1 MKKYPKGFNTMNMS
15 EIITTDEARE
25 GFYPTPPNV
34 AEKLLEDIEWHR
46 FRNVLE
52 PSAGKGNLVD
62 SIAAT
67 WKDQRYRSRE
77 DTLSVDC
84 IEIDP
89 YLRSIIQ
96 YEYGGQRLGE
106 IYSRVRE
113 LEESRKY
120 NRTTYKYEYRNPSD
134 AAEHRELEAER
145 DKRKAVECRIIH
157 DNFLRF
163 NSRKHYDLIVMN
175 PPFSNGDEHLLH
187 AIELQSRNGG
197 AIRCVLNAETLLNP
211 YTNRRKVLMS
221 KLTEMGADVS
231 YIDGAFSDGERK
243 TDVRVAIV
251 KIDIP
256 APETQESEIYERLK
270 AAAEVEQVPAD
281 DVTDLAVADFLSE
294 IVTRFNVEVDAGL
307 ALIREYHAMQ
317 PYLLRSL
324 AKDDKYNKPILALR
338 VDGDSEYTTL
348 NINRYLQLTR
358 RKYWE
363 ALFTNKEFTGKLT
376 SNLREKYQGMVD
388 KMQNYDFTLFNIRQI
403 YAEMNAEM
411 LQGIQDTIVALFER
425 MTKTHSWYPECQ
437 KNIHYYN
444 GWKTNKA
451 HKINNKV
458 ILPTYGMFSSYSWN
472 RDKFDLYEAEKTISD
487 IEKVFEYLDG
497 NMSAPVDLHGVLKA
511 AHDNYQTKNIRC
523 KFFDVTLYKKGTMHI
538 KFRDQALLDRFNIY
552 CSRKK
557 NWLPPNYGRTAYAE
571 MDREAQAV
579 VDGFHG
585 NGTEGSGAAAY
596 SEVMKRQG
604 YFLAEPGGQLV
615 ALPGAR

>member
-1 MKKYPKGFNTMNMS
+1 MS
-15 EIITTDEARE
+15 ITEIITTDEARK

-34 AEKLLEDIEWHR
+34 AEKLLEGVDWLKVK
-46 FRNVLE
+46 NVLE

-62 SIAAT
+62 GIASAFIEEM
-67 WKDQRYRSRE
+67 KKFRRYRD
-77 DTLSVDC
+77 DTVSVDC

-96 YEYGGQRLGE
+96 YEYGGPHKDE
-106 IYSRVRE
+106 IRYRMRDIE
-113 LEESRKY
+113 NSRKY
-120 NRTTYKYEYRNPSD
+120 DYNTNTYTYKNPEYAVEYRELD
-134 AAEHRELEAER
+134 EEHE
-145 DKRKAVECRIIH
+145 KRKVVECRIIH

-221 KLTEMGADVS
+221 KLTELGADVS

-256 APETQESEIYERLK
+256 APETGESEIYERLK
-270 AAAEVEQVPAD
+270 AAAEVEQVPPD

-307 ALIREYHAMQ
+307 ALIREYKAIQ
-317 PYLLRSL
+317 PYILRSL
-324 AKDDKYNKPILALR
+324 SPDETYNKPILALR
-338 VDGDSEYTTL
+338 IDGDSEHTNL
-348 NINRYLQLTR
+348 DVNKYLRLTR
-358 RKYWE
+358 RKYWK
-363 ALFTNKEFTGKLT
+363 AFFTREELTSKYT
-376 SNLREKYQGMVD
+376 SNLKEKYRDMVD
-388 KMQNYDFTLFNIRQI
+388 KLQNYDFTIFNIKQI
-403 YAEMNAEM
+403 MAEMNAEM
-411 LQGIQDTIVALFER
+411 YQAVQDSIVALFER
-425 MTKTHSWYPECQ
+425 MTQTHSWYPECQ

-458 ILPTYGMFSSYSWN
+458 ILPVNGMFSSYSW
-472 RDKFDLYEAEKTISD
+472 EKDTFSIHNAYSTISD

-497 NMSAPVDLHGVLKA
+497 NMSAPVDLRGVLEA
-511 AHDNYQTKNIRC
+511 AHSCGQTKNIHC

-538 KFRDQALLDRFNIY
+538 KFHDQALVDRFNIY

-557 NWLPPNYGRTAYAE
+557 NWLPPNYGRTAYAD
-571 MDREAQAV
+571 MDQEAKTV
-579 VDGFHG
+579 VDEFHG
-585 NGTEGSGAAAY
+585 NGAEGSGAAAY
-596 SEVMKRQG
+596 SEIMKRQG
-604 YFLAEPGGQLV
+604 YFLAEPGGQLM
-615 ALPGAR
+615 ALPGA